1 MYHPLTQTI
10 VDLLT
15 AYGVWFET
23 FEHTPVHTSKE
34 AAAVRP
40 EYTLSQG
47 AKAIIVR
54 VKQGGNKFFVQVVM
68 PGDTT
73 FDVKKLKQL
82 FGFSDVRFA
91 TTDEVSVITHGV
103 LPGGV
108 PPFGNLFG
116 IPVYVDDSLFLNDR
130 IIFNAGDR
138 SFSVGMYTT
147 DYADIVKPHRGSFVS
162 M

>member
-1 MYHPLTQTI
+1 MYHPLRQTI

-15 AYGVWFET
+15 AHSVWFET
-23 FEHTPVHTSKE
+23 FEHAPVRTSKE
-34 AAAVRP
+34 AAVVRP

-47 AKAIIVR
+47 AKALVVR
-54 VKQGGNKFFVQVVM
+54 VKQGGSKSFIQVVV

-91 TTDEVSVITHGV
+91 TIDEVSAITHGV
-103 LPGGV
+103 QPGGV
-108 PPFGNLFG
+108 PPFGNLFNL
-116 IPVYVDDSLFLNDR
+116 PVYVDDSLFLNEK

-138 SFSVGMYTT
+138 AFSIGMCTK
-147 DYADIVKPHRGSFVS
+147 DYATIVKPYRGSFVS
-162 M
+162 V